1 MASIGTPL
9 ILDYQDWSWQGYASG
24 DFRRGGSGRGVVA
37 GALAP
42 PFAGMTDPANLPH
55 RSRARRAAQAPH
67 PRLHILSRPYYHYAA
82 SLGMNTTLSPLR
94 VCLFKA

>member
-42 PFAGMTDPANLPH
+42 PFAGVTESGEPAPPEP
-55 RSRARRAAQAPH
+55 SAAGGASAPSPPPH
-67 PRLHILSRPYYHYAA
+67 PLPPLLFLAGRA
-82 SLGMNTTLSPLR
+82 S
-94 VCLFKA
+94 